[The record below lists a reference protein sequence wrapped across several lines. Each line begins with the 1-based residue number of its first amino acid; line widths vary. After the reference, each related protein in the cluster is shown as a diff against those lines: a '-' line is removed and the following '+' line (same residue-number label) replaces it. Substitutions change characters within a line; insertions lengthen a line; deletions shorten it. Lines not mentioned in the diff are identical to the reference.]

1 MRLIVT
7 SDTHGRKDLLE
18 GIVKRM
24 RDDDILIH
32 LGDLVRDLDHI
43 RPVLE
48 ERNIRFY
55 SVRGNCDVLNM
66 DTSPYIQADICG
78 YSIGMTHGHREG
90 VKYSLLKLGLFA
102 DERRLDLLLYGH
114 THVPRTDYSNRGCIL
129 FNPGSLGAQHQGEPT
144 FGTVEFRENG
154 IFTWVNYY
162 SELEK
167 VL

>member
-1 MRLIVT
+1 MRLIVA
-7 SDTHGRKDLLE
+7 SDTHGRKELLE

-24 RDDDILIH
+24 KDDDILIH
-32 LGDLVRDLDHI
+32 LGDLVRDMDHV
-43 RPVLE
+43 RPILE
-48 ERNIRFY
+48 ERGIRYY
-55 SVRGNCDVLNM
+55 SVMGNCDLLNT
-66 DTSPYIQADICG
+66 DASPYIQTEIGGLA
-78 YSIGMTHGHREG
+78 IGMTHGHREG

-102 DERRLDLLLYGH
+102 DERKLSLLLYGH

-129 FNPGSLGAQHQGEPT
+129 FNPGSLGAQQYGEPT
-144 FGTVEFRENG
+144 FGTVEFRESG